1 MSAHP
6 PSRVIP
12 LLGATNFRDLGGYA
26 GAGGKRVKW
35 RRLFRSDHLAALQ
48 SPDHVTVSQLGISRA
63 FDFRGVSERAQTP
76 YEVPGVKQ
84 VSLAIEPAVVQRMQD
99 VAAAGKALTG
109 PVVTELM
116 KDLYRGL
123 VSQPANPFARLF
135 EHLLEVDE
143 PAVFHCTAGKDRTGL
158 AAALILEALGV
169 SRSDILQ
176 DYLLTNQLYRHPIP
190 ENSKTPAEA
199 LAVLW
204 TVQTGFLEAAWD
216 SIDRLHGG
224 LDAYLRDR
232 LRVSDKARDVLRHR
246 YLEQA

>member
-1 MSAHP
+1 M
-6 PSRVIP
+6 RV
-12 LLGATNFRDLGGYA
+12 R
-26 GAGGKRVKW
+26 W
-35 RRLFRSDHLAALQ
+35 RRLFRSDHLAGLHPKDHDAL
-48 SPDHVTVSQLGISRA
+48 SQLKVSRA
-63 FDFRGVSERAQTP
+63 FDFRGVIERAQAR
-76 YEVPGVKQ
+76 YQVPGVEQ
-84 VSLAIEPAVVQRMQD
+84 ISLAIEPAVVQRMQD
-99 VAAAGKALTG
+99 VAAAGQTLTG
-109 PVVTELM
+109 PIVTELM

-169 SRSDILQ
+169 SRSDIMQ

-204 TVQTGFLEAAWD
+204 TVQAGFLEAAWD
-216 SIDRLHGG
+216 TIDQVHGG
-224 LDAYLRDR
+224 LETYLRDH
-232 LRVSDKARDVLRHR
+232 LRVSAQARDALQQR
-246 YLEQA
+246 YLEMA

>member
-1 MSAHP
+1 MSAHI

-26 GAGGKRVKW
+26 GSRGMRVRW
-35 RRLFRSDHLAALQ
+35 RKLFRSDHLAGLHPKDHEALT
-48 SPDHVTVSQLGISRA
+48 HLRVSRA
-63 FDFRGVSERAQTP
+63 FDFRGVSERAQAA
-76 YEVPGVKQ
+76 YQVPGVAQ
-84 VSLAIEPAVVQRMQD
+84 ISLAIEPAVVQRMQD
-99 VAAAGKALTG
+99 VASAGKTLTG
-109 PVVTELM
+109 PIVTELM
-116 KDLYRGL
+116 KDLYRDL
-123 VSQPANPFARLF
+123 ISQPANPFALLF

-169 SRSDILQ
+169 SRSDIMQ

-204 TVQTGFLEAAWD
+204 TVQAGFLEAAWD
-216 SIDRLHGG
+216 TIDQVHGG
-224 LDAYLRDR
+224 MEAYLRDHLR
-232 LRVSDKARDVLRHR
+232 LSDKARDALHQR
-246 YLEQA
+246 YLEPA